1 MRLGN
6 SLLGVMDSHT
16 GSPRHVLNE
25 LPVGLLSSLQSL
37 SFLLTS
43 CENTL
48 TNIGYLSKI
57 ENSDSL
63 KKIVYRLPLNLRQKW
78 RDVADTVTERQEREV
93 TFSDVGGFVE
103 EKARVLTHPIFG
115 DISSQPKGKGGLD
128 TRKSTNRR
136 VSSFAADA
144 HNPDHTGEDV
154 SEEIPVRRSSRN
166 RLCARYA
173 NLLTGYLNV
182 MISEQEESAKDTNLY
197 ERKNFSITVLL
208 PVITPS
214 LVQRRAFARWTGVT
228 TSIQH
233 SYIHLQCKLFTQPSQ
248 RQELRAPI

>member
-103 EKARVLTHPIFG
+103 EKARVLKHPIFG
-115 DISSQPKGKGGLD
+115 DISSEPKGKGGLD

-144 HNPDHTGEDV
+144 WNMQY
-154 SEEIPVRRSSRN
+154 EI
-166 RLCARYA
+166 L
-173 NLLTGYLNV
+173 
-182 MISEQEESAKDTNLY
+182 
-197 ERKNFSITVLL
+197 
-208 PVITPS
+208 
-214 LVQRRAFARWTGVT
+214 
-228 TSIQH
+228 
-233 SYIHLQCKLFTQPSQ
+233 
-248 RQELRAPI
+248 

>member
-6 SLLGVMDSHT
+6 FLLGVMDSHT

-25 LPVGLLSSLQSL
+25 LPGGLLSSLQSL
-37 SFLLTS
+37 SVLLTS
-43 CENTL
+43 CE
-48 TNIGYLSKI
+48 K
-57 ENSDSL
+57 

-93 TFSDVGGFVE
+93 TFSDVAGFVE
-103 EKARVLTHPIFG
+103 EKARVLTHPLFG
-115 DISSQPKGKGGLD
+115 DISREPKGKVGLD

-136 VSSFAADA
+136 MSSFAADA
-144 HNPDHTGEDV
+144 YNPDHTGEDV
-154 SEEIPVRRSSRN
+154 SEEIPVPRSSRN

-182 MISEQEESAKDTNLY
+182 IISEQEESAKDTNLY

-214 LVQRRAFARWTGVT
+214 LFQRRAFARWTGVT

-233 SYIHLQCKLFTQPSQ
+233 SYIHLQCKLLTQPSQ